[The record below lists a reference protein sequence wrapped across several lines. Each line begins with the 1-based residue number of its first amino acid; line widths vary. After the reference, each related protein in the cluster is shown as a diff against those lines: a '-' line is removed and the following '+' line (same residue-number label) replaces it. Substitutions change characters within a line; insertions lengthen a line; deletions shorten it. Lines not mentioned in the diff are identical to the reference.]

1 MKLKYL
7 FFFAFLVNFS
17 CNKNTI
23 INNET
28 NYITIS
34 KRVKIRSTDNII
46 ELVSGNR
53 IYKIPKEKLPFQRII
68 FLNSSLI
75 GYALH
80 LGVQDKIIG
89 ISSPEYIYSKE
100 LNTALEIGKIHN
112 VGNEQKYDIEK
123 IITLNPDAIFTNFI
137 PNFQN
142 TYDIFK
148 QNGIEVIFLD
158 EYMEQNPLEKT
169 AYLKVFGKLLG
180 VEEKANLAYLK
191 ISNHYETLKE
201 MANKSNYQ
209 PQVIVN
215 EIYGNQWFMSGGK
228 TFIAHYLKDA
238 NAHYVLKNNKEKK
251 SIPMTFEQVFA
262 LSQNADY
269 WVNIGNYN
277 SKNELLKSNINYL
290 KLNVFHKGKLYSMG
304 KRKKNRANDFY
315 ESGAVRADLVLR
327 DYIKIFHP
335 KLINDTLYYMKEI
348 Y

>member
-1 MKLKYL
+1 MNLKYL
-7 FFFAFLVNFS
+7 FFFAFLVSFS

-23 INNET
+23 TTDET

-34 KRVKIRSTDNII
+34 KRVKIRSIGNIF

-53 IYKIPKEKLPFQRII
+53 IHKIPKEKLPFQHII

-80 LGVQDKIIG
+80 LGLEDKIIG
-89 ISSPEYIYSKE
+89 LSSPEYIYSKK
-100 LNTALEIGKIHN
+100 LNKALEMGKIYN

-123 IITLNPDAIFTNFI
+123 IITLKPDAIFTNFI

-148 QNGIEVIFLD
+148 QNDIEVIFLD

-169 AYLKVFGKLLG
+169 AYLKVFGTLLG
-180 VEEKANLAYLK
+180 VEEKANSAYLQ
-191 ISNHYETLKE
+191 ISNHYKTLKE
-201 MANKSNYQ
+201 MAKKSNYQ
-209 PQVIVN
+209 PEVLVN
-215 EIYGNQWFMSGGK
+215 VMYGDQWFMAGGK

-238 NAHYVLKNNKEKK
+238 NANYILNNNKEKK
-251 SIPMTFEQVFA
+251 SIPMTFEQIFA

-269 WVNIGNYN
+269 WVNIGYYN
-277 SKNELLKSNINYL
+277 SKNELLNSNINYQ
-290 KLNVFHKGKLYSMG
+290 KLNVFNKGKLYSME
-304 KRKKNRANDFY
+304 KRKKNRANDLY

-348 Y
+348 H